1 LQDFKKER
9 LAMVEGQLRRRGI
22 LDPRVLE
29 AMAQIPRHA
38 FVSPEYRDSAYDDRP
53 LPIGEGQTISQPY
66 MVAVMSQ
73 SLGLKGEERVL
84 EIGTGSGYQ
93 TALLAEL
100 AEAIFTIERIQAL
113 IHRAEEILQK
123 LGYENISFLRG
134 DGTEGWPGKAPFDG
148 IIVTAGAPEIP
159 QTLTS
164 QLAEGGRLVIP
175 VGPRYSQTLY
185 KVTRKGNE
193 FTEEEL
199 TGCVFVPLV
208 GAHGWKEEEWPQ
220 S

>member
-1 LQDFKKER
+1 LQNFRKER

-22 LDPRVLE
+22 SDQRVLE
-29 AMAQIPRHA
+29 AMAKIPRHA
-38 FVSPEYRDSAYDDRP
+38 FVSPDYQTAAYEDRP

-66 MVAVMSQ
+66 MVAVMTQ
-73 SLGLKGEERVL
+73 SLSLKGEERVL

-100 AEAIFTIERIQAL
+100 AKAIFTIERIRAL
-113 IHRAEEILQK
+113 IQRAEENLEE
-123 LGYENISFLRG
+123 LGYKNILFFCG
-134 DGTEGWPGKAPFDG
+134 DGTKGWPEKAPFDG

-159 QTLTS
+159 QPLTS
-164 QLAEGGRLVIP
+164 QLADGGRLVIP
-175 VGPRYSQTLY
+175 VGPRYTQTLY
-185 KVTRKGNE
+185 VVTRKGTQ
-193 FTEEEL
+193 FTEEEV

-208 GAHGWKEEEWPQ
+208 GAYGWKEEGWPQ